1 MMKKLY
7 LLFFCA
13 TFTLLFSSCATIV
26 GGAKY
31 NARVR
36 VPDHPNAKISINGQY
51 RGNGEASMLINR
63 KEANMVNVT
72 VQEGEDEPQTTI
84 FSGRRFRAGTLIFDL
99 LLGWVPPI
107 PVGVIVDAATGAWWK
122 PDDSEPGVTKI
133 DTDNYLYTITYRPII
148 NKLNTTNP
156 PVSMPLPQ
164 EPATG
169 TITEPAITPSV
180 KPIQPLTK
188 TKTEA
193 LRELKQLLDE
203 GILTQEEYDKEKA
216 KLLESN

>member
-1 MMKKLY
+1 MLA
-7 LLFFCA
+7 LVAFALS
-13 TFTLLFSSCATIV
+13 FSSCATIV

-51 RGNGEASMLINR
+51 RGNGEATMLINR

-84 FSGRRFRAGTLIFDL
+84 FSGRKFRAGTLVFDL

-122 PDDSEPGVTKI
+122 PDDRELGVTKI
-133 DTDNYLYTITYRPII
+133 DTDNYLYTITYRP
-148 NKLNTTNP
+148 NEKKSGSPNTPASTP
-156 PVSMPLPQ
+156 TSQTPAATTVS
-164 EPATG
+164 EP
-169 TITEPAITPSV
+169 TITPPTVTPT
-180 KPIQPLTK
+180 KPLTQ
-188 TKTEA
+188 TKTET
-193 LRELKQLLDE
+193 LRELKKLLDE
-203 GILTQEEYDKEKA
+203 GVLTQEEYDKEKA
-216 KLLESN
+216 KLLESD